1 MITHANL
8 PPLLL
13 VMQSSPI
20 PKLQVPLL
28 AGQQSHTPA
37 RTNSDSSIHRIRKDT
52 INGYKEAHFS
62 GKEAQ
67 EIEVEKLVGAQG
79 FIPIDLVKGEVT
91 WFYQSVFHAS

>member
-1 MITHANL
+1 
-8 PPLLL
+8 
-13 VMQSSPI
+13 MQSSP
-20 PKLQVPLL
+20 PRLQVPLL

-67 EIEVEKLVGAQG
+67 ELEVEKLVGAQG
-79 FIPIDLVKGEVT
+79 FIPLDLVKGEVT
-91 WFYQSVFHAS
+91 WFYQSVHAHPAQA